1 MFCPHC
7 GVQIDQDAH
16 FCSSCGKS
24 IMENTAQ
31 NSATPGNPSIPG
43 NETNSNGLVYKIL
56 GWFFF
61 AVSLLFIPIIF
72 GAGAFIMGY
81 LLRKSDKR
89 NESHGTILMVMGVAG
104 ALLGMLL
111 GMAAAGY

>member
-1 MFCPHC
+1 MFCPDC
-7 GVQIDQDAH
+7 GVQFEQDVS
-16 FCSSCGKS
+16 FCSSCGKN
-24 IMENTAQ
+24 IRENTTQ
-31 NSATPGNPSIPG
+31 NSAILGNQSVVG
-43 NETNSNGLVYKIL
+43 NGTKSDGLVYKIL
-56 GWFFF
+56 GWVFF

-81 LLRKSDKR
+81 LLRKSDKQ

-104 ALLGMLL
+104 AILGMLL